1 MVFQEGKKQK
11 NLENFFVNKKK
22 PIFNGIQN
30 SLFVYILKFS
40 HKYSFNVTFDLSR
53 RLKMFSSSSNVCDKK
68 KRSSFLIL
76 LLSLNFPVSYID
88 FK

>member
-1 MVFQEGKKQK
+1 MVFQEGKKKK

-22 PIFNGIQN
+22 PIFNWIQN

-40 HKYSFNVTFDLSR
+40 HKYSFNVTFDLSW

-68 KRSSFLIL
+68 KIVFLDIIAEPKFSRL
-76 LLSLNFPVSYID
+76 LHWF
-88 FK
+88 